1 MLCIFDSGTKINFM
15 SNKTLLTIDHVSVT
29 YNSASEEALH
39 DISFQVKQGE
49 SVAIIGESG
58 SGKSTLMRVI
68 ACLQA
73 CDQGAVYL
81 NGNRMPNPK
90 ELLIKGHAD
99 IRYVSQD
106 TILPKSRSVEDML
119 KYELRYFDT
128 NEQALLMDQYLDIFS
143 LQEFRERRDVELSG
157 GQKQRVALALAM
169 ASDADLLVLDEPFN
183 QVDVITREKVK
194 EQLFHYFRSS
204 GKTLIMVTHDA
215 LDALPWSDTI
225 LVLRDGKLIQKGTPQ
240 KVYEKPNEM
249 YIASLFGPVQLLN
262 KKQLNTLLH
271 IDWPNRCKYAGIR
284 YTDIAYHTKA
294 ISSSIK
300 VTWQKSFY
308 AGRQYKWLLKDETGG
323 DWMVFAK
330 EEEPKNHEVYISF
343 PLANLFFFK

>member
-1 MLCIFDSGTKINFM
+1 MRP
-15 SNKTLLTIDHVSVT
+15 KTLLSVEHISVS
-29 YNSASEEALH
+29 YSSANQEALH

-49 SVAIIGESG
+49 SVAVIGESG
-58 SGKSTLMRVI
+58 SGKSTLLRAI
-68 ACLQA
+68 ACLQS

-81 NGNRMPNPK
+81 NEERMPNPK
-90 ELLIKGHAD
+90 DLLVKGHAD

-119 KYELRYFDT
+119 KYELRYFDV
-128 NEQALLMDQYLDIFS
+128 NEQAMLVDQYLDIFS
-143 LQEFRERRDVELSG
+143 LQEFRERRELELSG

-194 EQLFHYFRSS
+194 EQLFRYFRSS

-215 LDALPWSDTI
+215 VDALPWSDTI
-225 LVLRDGKLIQKGTPQ
+225 LVLRDGELIQKGTPQ
-240 KVYEKPNEM
+240 KVYEKPNDM

-262 KKQLNTLLH
+262 KKQLKDLLH
-271 IDWPNRCKYAGIR
+271 IEWPARCRYAGIR
-284 YTDIAYHTKA
+284 YADITYHHKPSKDTIA
-294 ISSSIK
+294 
-300 VTWQKSFY
+300 VTWQTSFY
-308 AGRQYKWLLKDETGG
+308 AGRQYKWLLKDETGA

-330 EEEPKNHEVYISF
+330 EEEPTLHTVYISF
-343 PLANLFFFK
+343 PLSQLFFFK